1 MQEWKMRTREI
12 AYLLNPAFCGR
23 ILYTTI
29 RAYNEKSHRAF
40 PFPLVYLVL
49 PLVLH
54 KETRAIISSRT
65 HLHIWAQQNP
75 QLLIDFPQ
83 RAREL
88 IPITNEAVEM
98 LLQTRKIILK
108 PSGELEVPPR
118 SKILNREKY
127 TDSEIAECLTKCA
140 HIARWFEDAG
150 KVENIYIS
158 LGVRP

>member
-1 MQEWKMRTREI
+1 MENANKGNRISSQSS
-12 AYLLNPAFCGR
+12 LLRKN
-23 ILYTTI
+23 TI
-29 RAYNEKSHRAF
+29 YHDSGVQRKVASGISISAGLF
-40 PFPLVYLVL
+40 GFTL
-49 PLVLH
+49 
-54 KETRAIISSRT
+54 IISSRT

-75 QLLIDFPQ
+75 QLLIDFPR
-83 RAREL
+83 RASEL

-98 LLQTRKIILK
+98 LLQTRKIILT

-127 TDSEIAECLTKCA
+127 TDFEIEECLTKCA

>member
-98 LLQTRKIILK
+98 LLQTRKIILT

-118 SKILNREKY
+118 SKILKSIPILKLQNALRNV
-127 TDSEIAECLTKCA
+127 
-140 HIARWFEDAG
+140 HISQGGLKMLG
-150 KVENIYIS
+150 KSKTFTSVW
-158 LGVRP
+158 G

>member
-65 HLHIWAQQNP
+65 HLHIWVQQNP
-75 QLLIDFPQ
+75 QLLIDFPR
-83 RAREL
+83 RASEL

-98 LLQTRKIILK
+98 LLQTRKII
-108 PSGELEVPPR
+108 
-118 SKILNREKY
+118 
-127 TDSEIAECLTKCA
+127 SEIAECLTKCA